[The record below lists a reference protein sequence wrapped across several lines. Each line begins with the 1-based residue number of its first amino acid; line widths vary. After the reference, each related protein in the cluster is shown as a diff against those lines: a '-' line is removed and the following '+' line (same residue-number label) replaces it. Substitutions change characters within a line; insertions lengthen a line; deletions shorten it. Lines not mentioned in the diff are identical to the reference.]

1 MWLTVLKLASTLL
14 IALILSS
21 YTHSQKAP
29 GSCTIRK
36 RTQSMSSTTIVHSS
50 RSRNYMVN
58 RWALASRSA
67 LISFLRRSKTRS
79 LHPIVTLLTLLSN
92 SWTTQAWPGI
102 WDVAKPPSALGNT
115 YRALRRYTEMIKLI
129 PPILARGARRLSVSA
144 VRPSTKSLVPQSLII
159 NHMTERCQDLATISP
174 SQPSLNPV
182 LLIRCVH
189 RPEKSVSYLKYHRFI
204 SFFLSYF
211 VILL

>member
-1 MWLTVLKLASTLL
+1 
-14 IALILSS
+14 
-21 YTHSQKAP
+21 
-29 GSCTIRK
+29 
-36 RTQSMSSTTIVHSS
+36 
-50 RSRNYMVN
+50 
-58 RWALASRSA
+58 
-67 LISFLRRSKTRS
+67 
-79 LHPIVTLLTLLSN
+79 
-92 SWTTQAWPGI
+92 
-102 WDVAKPPSALGNT
+102 
-115 YRALRRYTEMIKLI
+115 MIKLI

-144 VRPSTKSLVPQSLII
+144 VRPSTKSSVPQSLIT

-211 VILL
+211 AILLQYSRLSIRLARGHTSRQMASTLMVSTLRVSISELGLRASAEMSLREQRNMTVCRRLTSTSLVLDGTIRATRA